1 MEFDL
6 LFCDVTVLT
15 VDEARP
21 VLRHAYLGVTGRKIT
36 WLDTNPPQGRARR
49 TLTAPDYVLLP
60 GFFNTHTHL
69 GMSVLRGYADDYE
82 LDTWLKKYIW
92 PAEAKLTEAAVTAAN
107 ALSLAEAIASGTISF
122 TDMYF
127 FEPQLAQLCLSAGCM
142 ANLSNGAMSFDQH
155 YDKAADRAWGEMEVL
170 ARDYHNADGGRIK
183 ADAAIHAEYTSHPEV
198 WEAVSAFAR
207 EKGLNVHVH
216 LSETRAEQEA
226 CVARYGMAPAA
237 LLDKYGVFSTRA
249 TAAHCVHVTPEDMD
263 LLAARQVTAVHDPG
277 SNLKLASGIQQT
289 AKLLEKGVNVSLATD
304 SACAINTNELF
315 FELKLAAILHKGTEL
330 DPTLIPAQ
338 TALRLA
344 TRNGAFA
351 QGREQESGMLRVGM
365 DADFIALD
373 FDKPHLLPC
382 HDVVSNVVYA
392 ARPTDVCLTV
402 CKGKVLYENGQWL
415 TLDIERIKHD
425 VKHIALPCIT
435 G

>member
-1 MEFDL
+1 M
-6 LFCDVTVLT
+6 
-15 VDEARP
+15 
-21 VLRHAYLGVTGRKIT
+21 
-36 WLDTNPPQGRARR
+36 
-49 TLTAPDYVLLP
+49 
-60 GFFNTHTHL
+60 
-69 GMSVLRGYADDYE
+69 
-82 LDTWLKKYIW
+82 
-92 PAEAKLTEAAVTAAN
+92 
-107 ALSLAEAIASGTISF
+107 
-122 TDMYF
+122 
-127 FEPQLAQLCLSAGCM
+127 
-142 ANLSNGAMSFDQH
+142 
-155 YDKAADRAWGEMEVL
+155 
-170 ARDYHNADGGRIK
+170 
-183 ADAAIHAEYTSHPEV
+183 
-198 WEAVSAFAR
+198 
-207 EKGLNVHVH
+207 
-216 LSETRAEQEA
+216 SETRAEQEA
-226 CVARYGMAPAA
+226 CVARYGVTPAA

-289 AKLLEKGVNVSLATD
+289 AKLLEVNVSLATD

-315 FELKLAAILHKGTEL
+315 FELKLAAILHKGTQL

-351 QGREQESGMLRVGM
+351 QGREQESGMLRVGI